1 MHSVL
6 VAVPALNEAG
16 TIASVVL
23 EVRKALPSADI
34 VVVDD
39 GSSDDTGE
47 RASAAGA
54 TVLVMPFNVGVGGA
68 LRAAFLYAR
77 DHGHDVVL
85 QIDGDGQHDPR
96 QAELLL
102 EALDAG
108 ASVVVGSRFLDA
120 SETHEIPAVRRMAMR
135 VLGRLVSAVAGTK
148 LTDTTS
154 GLRAADRRAIELF
167 AQHYPAEW
175 LGDTVESLVLA
186 SRAGLTIAEVPI
198 SMRERQGGSP
208 SQGSLRSML
217 YFGRALM
224 ALGVAVARPRP
235 GDAR

>member
-6 VAVPALNEAG
+6 VAVPALNEEG
-16 TIASVVL
+16 TIASVVR
-23 EVRKALPSADI
+23 EVRTALPGADV

-39 GSSDDTGE
+39 GSTDATAE
-47 RASAAGA
+47 QAAAAGA
-54 TVLVMPFNVGVGGA
+54 TVLAMPFNVGVGGA

-77 DHGHDVVL
+77 DHGHDAVL

-96 QAELLL
+96 QAGHLLQAL
-102 EALDAG
+102 EDG
-108 ASVVVGSRFLDA
+108 ASVVVGSRFLAATDA
-120 SETHEIPAVRRMAMR
+120 YRIAAGRRMAMR
-135 VLGRLVSAVAGTK
+135 VLGRLVSAVVGTR

-154 GLRAADRRAIELF
+154 GLRAADRKAIMLF

-186 SRAGLTIAEVPI
+186 SKAGLTITEVPI
-198 SMRERQGGSP
+198 TMRQRQGGSP
-208 SQGSLRSML
+208 SQGSLRSVL
-217 YFGRALM
+217 YFGRAIM

-235 GDAR
+235 DRAR